1 MAMKWSL
8 NAMMCC
14 KLRNIVL
21 LVCIVASQSNAQKFG
36 KHTDRDA
43 NCSDNSVCPTWYVCD
58 EQKQCNCGGGS
69 DYHSRVV
76 CDNENLRSAVLDCN
90 CVTYDIKT
98 KSTSVGSCYYNCVK
112 RKDTYT
118 WLPEN
123 PETLINGSVCTSFN
137 RAGLLCG
144 DCAEEHSPYVLSYN
158 LSCVRCPDGH
168 KNW

>member
-1 MAMKWSL
+1 
-8 NAMMCC
+8 MMCC

-137 RAGLLCG
+137 RGGLLCG
-144 DCAEEHSPYVLSYN
+144 DCEEGYSSFVLSYN
-158 LSCVRCPDGH
+158 LSCVRCPDSH
-168 KNW
+168 KN